1 VNNKTFYAAL
11 AAFVILAI
19 VYGYYG
25 LCAYTIHVTGSAAGL
40 DDIGWAAAAII
51 AAFTGATG

>member
-1 VNNKTFYAAL
+1 MNNKAFYATL

-25 LCAYTIHVTGSAAGL
+25 LCAYTVHVTGSTTGL
-40 DDIGWAAAAII
+40 DVIGRAIAAIV
-51 AAFTGATG
+51 AAFTGAAG